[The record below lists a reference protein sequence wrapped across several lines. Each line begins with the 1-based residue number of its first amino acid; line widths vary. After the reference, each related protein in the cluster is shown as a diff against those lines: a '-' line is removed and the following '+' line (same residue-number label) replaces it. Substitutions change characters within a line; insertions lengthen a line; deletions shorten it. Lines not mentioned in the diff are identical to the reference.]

1 MSHIL
6 LYILVHIIP
15 MDSWLPNS
23 TQQTEQ
29 GNLLPYGDLESN
41 LPSTS
46 SFITKEG
53 GPRPSSWLEGA
64 GSLRKGN
71 QLNYQVTF
79 TSAGPQ
85 HCLWSQ
91 QFWFV
96 ELLTPK
102 FHLQNPEHNLPPSY
116 FRRDLQK
123 KIIAKVSSHAVQQS
137 NGWLALFSLFV
148 VRSCVSMVSSPCTAY
163 IVRSI
168 R

>member
-1 MSHIL
+1 MGLSGPRMQLKKRGAIDKLSETIHIQENGSTCAL
-6 LYILVHIIP
+6 FFFCKIL
-15 MDSWLPNS
+15 NS
-23 TQQTEQ
+23 KFLNGLRHSAMCQVILT
-29 GNLLPYGDLESN
+29 N

-53 GPRPSSWLEGA
+53 GPRPFSWLEGA

-102 FHLQNPEHNLPPSY
+102 FHLQNPEHNPPPSL
-116 FRRDLQK
+116 FRRDLEK
-123 KIIAKVSSHAVQQS
+123 KIITNKDTV
-137 NGWLALFSLFV
+137 
-148 VRSCVSMVSSPCTAY
+148 
-163 IVRSI
+163 
-168 R
+168 